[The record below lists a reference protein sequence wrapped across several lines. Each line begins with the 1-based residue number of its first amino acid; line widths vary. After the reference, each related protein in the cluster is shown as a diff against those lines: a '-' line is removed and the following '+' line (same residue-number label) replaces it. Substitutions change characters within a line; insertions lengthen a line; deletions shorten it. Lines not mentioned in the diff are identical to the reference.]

1 MASGNRPFV
10 TGTETALHGL
20 AAAPPSFIV
29 NDLPRQA
36 AKSLI
41 LLMLIGE
48 SPKPNAIPDIA

>member
-1 MASGNRPFV
+1 M
-10 TGTETALHGL
+10 TGTETALHRL

-29 NDLPRQA
+29 NDLRRQA